1 MNEIEIFTNEEFGE
15 IRTVMIDGEPW
26 FVGKDVAEALGYR
39 NSKDAIGAH
48 VSAEDKRIILK
59 SENATLEA
67 KIPNRGLIVVNE
79 SGMYALI
86 FGSKL
91 ESAKRFKRWVTSE
104 VLPTIRRTG
113 QFPPAS
119 IEEQIRLL
127 ASGNVKVAERV
138 ANVEDK
144 VHKLETDM
152 PLYGCEID
160 EIQKHVRKRGV
171 EILGGK
177 SSEAYHDGSIRSSV
191 YSDIYGQ
198 LKREFGCV
206 SSYKSIKRKYI
217 DKAHSFIDAYETP
230 TALSEQIA
238 DANSQMSFV

>member
-26 FVGKDVAEALGYR
+26 FVGKDVATALGYVNPR
-39 NSKDAIGAH
+39 KALLDH
-48 VSAEDKRIILK
+48 VEEMDKRNGVPIRDAMGRDQYPVFI
-59 SENATLEA
+59 
-67 KIPNRGLIVVNE
+67 NE

-206 SSYKSIKRKYI
+206 SSYKSIKRKYLHI
-217 DKAHSFIDAYETP
+217 AH
-230 TALSEQIA
+230 L
-238 DANSQMSFV
+238 

>member
-1 MNEIEIFTNEEFGE
+1 MKNEIEVFTSEKFGD
-15 IRTVMIDGEPW
+15 IRTVLIEGEPW
-26 FVGKDVAEALGYR
+26 FSGKDVACALGYTNTR
-39 NSKDAIGAH
+39 KAIRDH
-48 VSAEDKRIILK
+48 VDDEDKLMERIVT
-59 SENATLEA
+59 SGQ
-67 KIPNRGLIVVNE
+67 NRNVTFVNE
-79 SGMYALI
+79 SGMYSLI
-86 FGSKL
+86 LSSKL
-91 ESAKRFKRWVTSE
+91 PSAKDFKRWVTSE

-206 SSYKSIKRKYI
+206 SSYKSIKRKYL
-217 DKAHSFIDAYETP
+217 DRAHSFIENYVTP

>member
-1 MNEIEIFTNEEFGE
+1 MKNEIEVFTSEEFGE

-26 FVGKDVAEALGYR
+26 FVGKDVAGALGYL
-39 NSKDAIGAH
+39 NLNKAIVDH
-48 VSAEDKRIILK
+48 VDTEDRLNNK
-59 SENATLEA
+59 TLSSLGQ
-67 KIPNRGLIVVNE
+67 RGGWLINE

-86 FGSKL
+86 LSSKL
-91 ESAKRFKRWVTSE
+91 PSAKKFKRWVTSE

-127 ASGNVKVAERV
+127 AQGSNL
-138 ANVEDK
+138 ANEKIEKLDK
-144 VHKLETDM
+144 EVTALKTDM

-160 EIQKHVRKRGV
+160 EVQKRVRRKGV

-177 SSEAYHDGSIRSSV
+177 ESEAYHDGSIRSLV
-191 YSDIYGQ
+191 YSDMYGQ

-206 SSYKSIKRKYI
+206 SSYKGIKRKYL
-217 DKAHSFIDAYETP
+217 DKVFAFIDNYIAP
-230 TALSEQIA
+230 TALSEKIVN
-238 DANSQMSFV
+238 ANSQMRFA

>member
-26 FVGKDVAEALGYR
+26 FVGKDVATALGYVNPR
-39 NSKDAIGAH
+39 KALLDH
-48 VSAEDKRIILK
+48 VEEMDKRNGVPIRDAMGRDQYPVFI
-59 SENATLEA
+59 
-67 KIPNRGLIVVNE
+67 NE

-206 SSYKSIKRKYI
+206 SSYKSIKRKYL
-217 DKAHSFIDAYETP
+217 DRAHSFIDAYETP

-238 DANSQMSFV
+238 DANSQMSFA

>member
-1 MNEIEIFTNEEFGE
+1 MKNEIEVFTSEEFGE

-26 FVGKDVAEALGYR
+26 FVGKDVAGALGYL
-39 NSKDAIGAH
+39 NLNKAIVDH
-48 VSAEDKRIILK
+48 VDTEDRFNNK
-59 SENATLEA
+59 TLSSLGQ
-67 KIPNRGLIVVNE
+67 RGGWLINE

-86 FGSKL
+86 LSSKL
-91 ESAKRFKRWVTSE
+91 PSAKKFKRWVTSE

-127 ASGNVKVAERV
+127 AQGSNL
-138 ANVEDK
+138 ANEKIEKLDK
-144 VHKLETDM
+144 EVTALKTDM

-160 EIQKHVRKRGV
+160 EVQKRVRRKGV

-177 SSEAYHDGSIRSSV
+177 ESEAYHDGSIRSLV
-191 YSDIYGQ
+191 YSDMYGQ

-206 SSYKSIKRKYI
+206 SSYKGIKRKYL
-217 DKAHSFIDAYETP
+217 DKVFAFIDNYIAP
-230 TALSEQIA
+230 TALSEKIVN
-238 DANSQMSFV
+238 ANSQMRFA